1 MGNPLTEWV
10 FSFSVIFINK
20 NIIMKK
26 IVRITESDL
35 QRIVRRVINESDD
48 FTQKNQNRP
57 WLEKDLPF
65 PDFKYEPKPV
75 RDRWDPEGWD
85 STYSWYD
92 PLSSNPYGRYM
103 TNRGHWSFHNDPKYS
118 GEWEDYEFDDFTELK
133 RSEIPND
140 NFKPLRTRRDFDKL
154 RNPETGKVHIR
165 RNPHAYKKYYSGE
178 YMNRQ

>member
-1 MGNPLTEWV
+1 
-10 FSFSVIFINK
+10 
-20 NIIMKK
+20 
-26 IVRITESDL
+26 
-35 QRIVRRVINESDD
+35 
-48 FTQKNQNRP
+48 
-57 WLEKDLPF
+57 
-65 PDFKYEPKPV
+65 
-75 RDRWDPEGWD
+75 
-85 STYSWYD
+85 
-92 PLSSNPYGRYM
+92 M
-103 TNRGHWSFHNDPKYS
+103 TNRGYWSFHNDPKYS